1 MTLSTKYY
9 AIVAL
14 TLLAACAAPNGVD
27 HYDPFETS
35 NRSIHEL
42 NKSLDT
48 IALRPASQVYGNLGP
63 KPLRIGV
70 NNFASNLSIP
80 GTVVNDLLQL
90 RLDDAVHNTA
100 RFLVNS
106 TVGLAGLFDPASE
119 LGVEP
124 RPSDFGETLHVWG
137 FEEGA
142 FVELPF
148 FGPSTTRDTVGLI
161 VDVALNP
168 VGGWLGDGNRWI
180 QPAAS
185 FAATLDDRFTFAGTV
200 DSVLYES
207 ADSYIQSRLFFLENR
222 RFELGDG
229 AETDEELYE
238 SYEDVFR

>member
-1 MTLSTKYY
+1 MIRLR
-9 AIVAL
+9 
-14 TLLAACAAPNGVD
+14 P
-27 HYDPFETS
+27 P

-137 FEEGA
+137 F
-142 FVELPF
+142 
-148 FGPSTTRDTVGLI
+148 
-161 VDVALNP
+161 
-168 VGGWLGDGNRWI
+168 
-180 QPAAS
+180 
-185 FAATLDDRFTFAGTV
+185 
-200 DSVLYES
+200 
-207 ADSYIQSRLFFLENR
+207 
-222 RFELGDG
+222 
-229 AETDEELYE
+229 
-238 SYEDVFR
+238 